1 MGSEHYCLRWNNHQS
16 NLLGVFSQL
25 LQDEALVDVTL
36 ACEGHSLR
44 AHKVVLSACSAY
56 FHGLFAA
63 HPDRHPIVI
72 LQDAK
77 FSELRTLVDFMYRGE
92 VNVEYG
98 RLSGLLR
105 TAESLKVKGLAETT
119 ESSRGES
126 RCARPSPSI
135 HGTTTSGHMDEGD
148 DAGRASPL
156 AASAASPPM
165 ANPLPPDSPPSPPA
179 TTSSGERRSHVGRGE
194 GSPRAPGSENSPSG
208 CHSPPRSKRSRG
220 RHGSGGSGG
229 SGTCLGEM
237 RGGALA
243 CHRDGLGGGDSGDTA
258 AAAEDVATPGV
269 SSPPPPSPPAGGP
282 IPGPSGLLLP
292 VQRVPLSLKKEMDWD
307 RASSDDK
314 SGTGESSSEYRHP
327 HESEFGSES
336 LLKNGCCISNVGV
349 PAEDIPAYGVQKDAA
364 AISFTAPQFAGNSS
378 LLTSPILHHH
388 LMRRIPLTYPLHATN
403 PLLSNSEKMSQY
415 PFTTNSKKVKNLS
428 KQLSPK
434 GPSCNPEPDSQNE
447 PVFHHFL
454 SSMSNFAFSTLSPS
468 PEPSMQKLNDKENA
482 DYLLCSSSKED
493 KISEKDYEGIGL
505 GILKCSVCSCFFRTR
520 TELSNHME
528 SHSLSMEE
536 GACEGESHTGKES
549 NEKPFRC
556 DQCGQSYKYGSAFA
570 RHREQD
576 HRARPPAEKPFRCD
590 ACGMRFRYLKS
601 FKKHRLNHTLDRLR
615 SKSYSSKEDE
625 PNSNVGISPS
635 PQINVEVNEVEESN
649 DMDWK
654 NSLETEINEDVS
666 RADERVSENNGED
679 NQQPW
684 IAPWPE
690 RGNRT
695 ATFPEKGGD
704 ATQQDS
710 NATSVANQD
719 TSQLW
724 ELLLRTSTSM
734 HNAGAA
740 QDTEQEEED
749 EPGPAQAKDSA
760 SRSYLDCPFCRKGFR
775 SRENLR
781 LHVRKHT
788 GERPFECSVC
798 GRAFGGKSDMTRHL
812 RIHTG
817 ERPYRCNVCSK
828 RFARADYL
836 SKHLTTHLH

>member
-119 ESSRGES
+119 ESNRGDP
-126 RCARPSPSI
+126 RCSRPSPTI
-135 HGTTTSGHMDEGD
+135 HASTHEGED
-148 DAGRASPL
+148 ASPS
-156 AASAASPPM
+156 AAASPPM
-165 ANPLPPDSPPSPPA
+165 ANPLPPDTPPSPPA
-179 TTSSGERRSHVGRGE
+179 TTSERRSHLGRGE
-194 GSPRAPGSENSPSG
+194 GSPRPATDSSPPG

-229 SGTCLGEM
+229 SGTCEV
-237 RGGALA
+237 RGGLA
-243 CHRDGLGGGDSGDTA
+243 CHRDVQGADVGDAVT
-258 AAAEDVATPGV
+258 AAEDVATPGV
-269 SSPPPPSPPAGGP
+269 ASPPPPSPPSGGP

-327 HESEFGSES
+327 QETEFASDA
-336 LLKNGCCISNVGV
+336 LLKNGSYASSVGIH
-349 PAEDIPAYGVQKDAA
+349 AEDSPGYGAHKDVA
-364 AISFTAPQFAGNSS
+364 AISFPAQYAGNSPLVASS
-378 LLTSPILHHH
+378 LLHHD
-388 LMRRIPLTYPLHATN
+388 LMKRIPLTYPLNASHL
-403 PLLSNSEKMSQY
+403 PSSESMSQY
-415 PFTTNSKKVKNLS
+415 SLVSNSHKVKNISKPLS
-428 KQLSPK
+428 SKVS
-434 GPSCNPEPDSQNE
+434 SCDMELESNPQ

-454 SSMSNFAFSTLSPS
+454 SSMSNFAFNNFSSI
-468 PEPSMQKLNDKENA
+468 PEISMQKLNDKENS
-482 DYLLCSSSKED
+482 DFMLCSDPKED
-493 KISEKDYEGIGL
+493 KVLDKDYDESGT
-505 GILKCSVCSCFFRTR
+505 GILKCSVCTCFFRTKA
-520 TELSNHME
+520 ELANHME
-528 SHSLSMEE
+528 SHSLIIEE
-536 GACEGESHTGKES
+536 GACEGESHAGKES

-556 DQCGQSYKYGSAFA
+556 DQCGQCYKYGSAFA

-601 FKKHRLNHTLDRLR
+601 FKKHRLNHTLDKLR
-615 SKSYSSKEDE
+615 SKSYSSKEDGTHPKE
-625 PNSNVGISPS
+625 EISPQS
-635 PQINVEVNEVEESN
+635 NMEMNDVEEGSEK
-649 DMDWK
+649 DWK
-654 NSLETEINEDVS
+654 TPLETEINEDVS
-666 RADERVSENNGED
+666 RIEERETASTAEENQPSWVAPWQERNNGS
-679 NQQPW
+679 
-684 IAPWPE
+684 ALL
-690 RGNRT
+690 
-695 ATFPEKGGD
+695 PEKTED
-704 ATQQDS
+704 TSQQDGS
-710 NATSVANQD
+710 ATSVANQD
-719 TSQLW
+719 TPQLW
-724 ELLLRTSTSM
+724 ELLLQTSSSTR
-734 HNAGAA
+734 NANTA
-740 QDTEQEEED
+740 QDGEPEEEED
-749 EPGPAQAKDSA
+749 SGTSAAKDSS
-760 SRSYLDCPFCRKGFR
+760 SRSFLDCPFCRKGFR